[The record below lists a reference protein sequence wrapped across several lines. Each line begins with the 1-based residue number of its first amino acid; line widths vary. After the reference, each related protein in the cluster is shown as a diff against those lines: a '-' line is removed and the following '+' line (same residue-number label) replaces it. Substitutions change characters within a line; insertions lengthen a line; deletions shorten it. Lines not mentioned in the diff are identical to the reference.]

1 MLWCEG
7 LVWSSSIKAALIT
20 IQSMQMFKAN
30 LIKFHIK
37 HYILNVTVE
46 IMPVETLTR
55 TGLKSLYISVL

>member
-1 MLWCEG
+1 
-7 LVWSSSIKAALIT
+7 
-20 IQSMQMFKAN
+20 MQMFKAN

-55 TGLKSLYISVL
+55 AGLKCLYISVL